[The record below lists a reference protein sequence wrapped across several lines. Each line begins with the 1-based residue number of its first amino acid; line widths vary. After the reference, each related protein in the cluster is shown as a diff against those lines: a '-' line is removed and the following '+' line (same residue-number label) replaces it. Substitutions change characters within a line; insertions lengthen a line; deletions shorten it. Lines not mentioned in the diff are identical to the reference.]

1 MTIPTNSSAT
11 RIALYGVAHGH
22 ISHYVEEFRKFTAAQ
37 IIGVFDTDSERSL
50 SFCNRHKLRKFDSPE
65 ELLSQQIDVVIIGCE
80 TAYHLEAVSLACRF
94 VENIA
99 LQKPLA
105 TTILDGRKISQEIQK
120 SGARLLMLWQMRV
133 DPANQF
139 IKQII
144 DEERLGQLLH
154 FRRRH
159 CLSTHRWPDF
169 QQSWHVSRQLN
180 LGMWADDAAHP
191 IDLMRWL
198 FGSPKTLYADIDTL
212 VNPEVPDDNGI
223 AIFRY
228 DSGLFAEIQC
238 SFTSDFGET
247 TTELVGTNGM
257 LIQYYGDAPSC
268 NQSEKLSYGL
278 KWKIF
283 EDEKWR
289 KAEVV
294 TPENHAFRIK
304 ALAPKILEFATGAY
318 EPPSA
323 DEYLDSLKMTLLC
336 YESSSQKKQI
346 VLRDYAN

>member
-1 MTIPTNSSAT
+1 MTITSNSSSIQ
-11 RIALYGVAHGH
+11 IALYGVAHGH
-22 ISHYVEEFRKFTAAQ
+22 ISHYVEEFSKLTAAHV
-37 IIGVFDTDSERSL
+37 IGVYDTDSERSFAF
-50 SFCNRHKLRKFDSPE
+50 SNRHKIRKFDNPE
-65 ELLSQQIDVVIIGCE
+65 ELLSQNVNVVIIGCE
-80 TAYHLEAVSLACRF
+80 TSHHLEAVLFACRH
-94 VENIA
+94 VKNIA

-105 TTILDGRKISQEIQK
+105 TTIADGRKILDEIQR
-120 SGARLLMLWQMRV
+120 SGARMLMLWQMRV
-133 DPANQF
+133 DPENKF
-139 IKQII
+139 IKKIV
-144 DEERLGQLLH
+144 DENQLGQLLH

-159 CLSTHRWPDF
+159 CLSTHRWEGF
-169 QQSWHVSRQLN
+169 QKSWHVNRQLN

-191 IDLMRWL
+191 IDLIRWL
-198 FGSPKTLYADIDTL
+198 FGGPKTLYADIDTL

-268 NQSEKLSYGL
+268 NQSEKLNYGL

-283 EDEKWR
+283 GEEEWR

-294 TPENHAFRIK
+294 TPGTHSFRIK

-318 EPPSA
+318 DPPST

>member
-1 MTIPTNSSAT
+1 MNSSPIQ
-11 RIALYGVAHGH
+11 IALYGVAHGH
-22 ISHYVEEFRKFTAAQ
+22 IAHYLEEFKKFTGAHV
-37 IIGVFDTDSERSL
+37 IGVYDDNYERVI
-50 SFCNRHKLRKFDSPE
+50 SFCKKHNLRRYKNPE
-65 ELLSQQIDVVIIGCE
+65 ELLSQNVDVVIIGCE
-80 TAYHLEAVSLACRF
+80 TVHHLKAVSLACRY
-94 VENIA
+94 VQNIA

-105 TTILDGRKISQEIQK
+105 TTVIDGRKILQEIQK
-120 SGARLLMLWQMRV
+120 AGARLFVLWQMRV

-144 DEERLGQLLH
+144 DEKRLGQLLH

-169 QQSWHVSRQLN
+169 QQSWHVNRQLN

-191 IDLMRWL
+191 IDLIRWL
-198 FGSPKTLYADIDTL
+198 FGGPKTLYADIDTL

-268 NQSEKLSYGL
+268 NQSEKLNYGL

-283 EDEKWR
+283 GEEEWR

-294 TPENHAFRIK
+294 TPDTHAFRIK

-318 EPPSA
+318 DPPST

>member
-1 MTIPTNSSAT
+1 MTITTNSSSIQ
-11 RIALYGVAHGH
+11 IALYGVAHGH
-22 ISHYVEEFRKFTAAQ
+22 ISHYVEEFCKFTTVHVT
-37 IIGVFDTDSERSL
+37 GVYDADSERSF
-50 SFCNRHKLRKFDSPE
+50 SFSNRHKIRKFDNPE
-65 ELLSQQIDVVIIGCE
+65 ELLSQNVNVVIIGCE
-80 TAYHLEAVSLACRF
+80 TSHHLEAVSFACRH
-94 VENIA
+94 VKNIA

-105 TTILDGRKISQEIQK
+105 TTIADGQKILDEIQR
-120 SGARLLMLWQMRV
+120 SGAKLLMLWQMRV
-133 DPANQF
+133 DPENKF
-139 IKQII
+139 IKKII
-144 DEERLGQLLH
+144 DENQLGQLLH

-159 CLSTHRWPDF
+159 CLSTHRWEGF
-169 QQSWHVSRQLN
+169 QKSWHVNRQLN

-191 IDLMRWL
+191 IDLTRWL
-198 FGSPKTLYADIDTL
+198 FGKPNSVYADIDTL
-212 VNPEVPDDNGI
+212 VNSEVPDDNGI
-223 AIFRY
+223 AVFRY
-228 DSGLFAEIQC
+228 ESGLFAEIQC

-268 NQSEKLSYGL
+268 NQYEKLNYGL

-283 EDEKWR
+283 GDEEWR
-289 KAEVV
+289 KAEII

-336 YESSSQKKQI
+336 YESSSQKKQ
-346 VLRDYAN
+346 LFLKDYAN